1 MKLSS
6 HADIRDAIL
15 TLVGATREQTD
26 KLLRH
31 EMRERQLG
39 DALTRTLSYIDAR
52 SRSQEKNLENLSAA
66 IARMDNRIRKTEEMI
81 QQVMH
86 PPHCKREEKEKEK
99 EREKKNDQF
108 NRSFVTICILRFKGW
123 FKETDEFID

>member
-1 MKLSS
+1 MIPEYKSISTTQWNEDS

-52 SRSQEKNLENLSAA
+52 SRSQDKNIENLSVV

-81 QQVMH
+81 QQVIH
-86 PPHCKREEKEKEK
+86 PSC
-99 EREKKNDQF
+99 
-108 NRSFVTICILRFKGW
+108 
-123 FKETDEFID
+123 

>member
-1 MKLSS
+1 MVAASAYAQPSS
-6 HADIRDAIL
+6 PSLITHADIRDAIL

-52 SRSQEKNLENLSAA
+52 SRSQDKNIENLSVV

-81 QQVMH
+81 QQ
-86 PPHCKREEKEKEK
+86 KD
-99 EREKKNDQF
+99 ERERTQLQKLMDHTVAIRATLEN
-108 NRSFVTICILRFKGW
+108 SA
-123 FKETDEFID
+123 